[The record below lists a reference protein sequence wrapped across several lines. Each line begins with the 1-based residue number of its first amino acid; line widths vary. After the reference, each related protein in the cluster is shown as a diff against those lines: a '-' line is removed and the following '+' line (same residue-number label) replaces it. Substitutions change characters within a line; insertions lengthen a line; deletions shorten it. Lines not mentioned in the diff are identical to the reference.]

1 MLMISTLLN
10 QGLHSLAI
18 LLLFRPVSSVILG
31 DVEAVVLE
39 FYGLYWVLETDDRR
53 TGFFASEDDAVRYL
67 QSQMTVAEE
76 EGRGMNKAG
85 ELIITESFNGLL
97 SRMAGLDHLGI
108 LMEGRKIPKNAKRQ
122 KIEPTMKISE
132 VIQLTGMTK
141 DDLDFFI
148 SLRLIEV
155 VQPSDDPVISLR
167 HVHCLVRNFY
177 GLC

>member
-76 EGRGMNKAG
+76 EGRVMND
-85 ELIITESFNGLL
+85 E
-97 SRMAGLDHLGI
+97 
-108 LMEGRKIPKNAKRQ
+108 
-122 KIEPTMKISE
+122 
-132 VIQLTGMTK
+132 
-141 DDLDFFI
+141 
-148 SLRLIEV
+148 
-155 VQPSDDPVISLR
+155 
-167 HVHCLVRNFY
+167 
-177 GLC
+177 